1 MVFETVEIEKGAKT
15 SKQVTASELE
25 QLKRMKETLL
35 ELKTDEFI
43 ESNHY
48 SVELVGK
55 NNRLLFNY
63 SMVEYFTFLDDMRDL
78 GFTDEEVEDKIKLH
92 PKVIAKTKEQ
102 EQ

>member
-15 SKQVTASELE
+15 PKQVTASELE

-63 SMVEYFTFLDDMRDL
+63 SMKEYFTFLDDMRDL
-78 GFTDEEVEDKIKLH
+78 GFTDEEVENKIKLH
-92 PKVIAKTKEQ
+92 PSIVAKLKER
-102 EQ
+102 E